1 MVTISLEELHLYHK
15 IDREIFSRLVIQFL
29 RDPAESLL
37 VMALWLWLEEKGYSN
52 IILKMMALPDP
63 IVNAVAD
70 EAVRCLKCLETTT
83 SRVLLGGGGGG
94 GLPLTARILQT
105 QISLQTFT
113 HHRFTTISGIK
124 IFLNNV
130 CARIF
135 TDILQRVLA
144 AGPSQMRPDQPLVIP
159 GFPHP
164 LFGDLTV
171 VTQPLDS
178 DLIPTAEMWGWHPT
192 NDVPED
198 DRTMF
203 LTFSR
208 GFPVSE
214 EEVRELFTE
223 KFGNCVEGVH
233 MGNVSSNSNNNNNDQ
248 QPLYARMILKSVT
261 TVDRILDGRHISKF
275 RINGKHIWARKYARR
290 DK

>member
-1 MVTISLEELHLYHK
+1 MVTISLGELHLYHK

-37 VMALWLWLEEKGYSN
+37 VMALWLWLEEKGYPN

-83 SRVLLGGGGGG
+83 SRVVLGGGD
-94 GLPLTARILQT
+94 GLPLTTKILQT

-113 HHRFTTISGIK
+113 RHRFTTISGIK
-124 IFLNNV
+124 ILLNNV

-144 AGPSQMRPDQPLVIP
+144 AVPSQTRRDQDLVIP

-171 VTQPLDS
+171 VTQPMDN
-178 DLIPTAEMWGWHPT
+178 DLIPTAELWGWHPT
-192 NDVPED
+192 NEVSED

-214 EEVRELFTE
+214 EEVRKLFTE
-223 KFGNCVEGVH
+223 MFGNCVEGVH
-233 MGNVSSNSNNNNNDQ
+233 MGNLSSNSNSNNDQ

-261 TVDRILDGRHISKF
+261 TVDQILDGRHISKF
-275 RINGKHIWARKYARR
+275 RINGKHIWARKYERR
-290 DK
+290 DQ

>member
-1 MVTISLEELHLYHK
+1 MVTISVEELHLYHK

-37 VMALWLWLEEKGYSN
+37 VMALWLWLEEKGYPN
-52 IILKMMALPDP
+52 IILKMIAMPDS
-63 IVNAVAD
+63 IVNVVAD
-70 EAVRCLKCLETTT
+70 EAVRCLKCLETTN
-83 SRVLLGGGGGG
+83 SRVELQGG

-113 HHRFTTISGIK
+113 KHRFTTISGIK

-135 TDILQRVLA
+135 ADILQRVLA
-144 AGPSQMRPDQPLVIP
+144 GPSTQTKPNQPLVIP

-164 LFGDLTV
+164 LFGALKV
-171 VTQPLDS
+171 APQPMDN
-178 DLIPTAEMWGWHPT
+178 DLIPTTELWGWHLI
-192 NDVPED
+192 NEVSED

-214 EEVRELFTE
+214 EEVRELFTGM
-223 KFGNCVEGVH
+223 FGNCVESVH
-233 MGNVSSNSNNNNNDQ
+233 MGNVGSSSNNVSNNDQ
-248 QPLYARMILKSVT
+248 QTLYARMILNSVS
-261 TVDRILDGRHISKF
+261 TVDQILDGKHISKF
-275 RINGKHIWARKYARR
+275 KINGKHIWARKYERR
-290 DK
+290 DQ

>member
-1 MVTISLEELHLYHK
+1 MVIISLEELHLYHK
-15 IDREIFSRLVIQFL
+15 IDREIFSRLVIKLL

-37 VMALWLWLEEKGYSN
+37 VMALWLWLEDKGYAN
-52 IILKMMALPDP
+52 IILKMTTLPDP

-83 SRVLLGGGGGG
+83 SRVLLSGGG
-94 GLPLTARILQT
+94 GLPLTAKILQT

-113 HHRFTTISGIK
+113 QHRFTTISGIK

-144 AGPSQMRPDQPLVIP
+144 AGPSQMRTDQPLVIP

-164 LFGDLTV
+164 LFGALTV
-171 VTQPLDS
+171 VTQPMDN
-178 DLIPTAEMWGWHPT
+178 DLISTTELWGWHPT
-192 NDVPED
+192 NEISED

-223 KFGNCVEGVH
+223 MFGNCVEGVH
-233 MGNVSSNSNNNNNDQ
+233 MGNVSSNSNNITNDQQ

-261 TVDRILDGRHISKF
+261 TVDQILDGRHISKF
-275 RINGKHIWARKYARR
+275 RINGKHIWARKYERR
-290 DK
+290 DQ